1 VSSATR
7 AQPAKVKQPHAHLD
21 VRHVFIA
28 SVLVF
33 AVAVAGCDGSTGSSV
48 QPACEKAPAG
58 IGPDANATLQDADA
72 GRTVCLTPGEVLT
85 VFLHAPVGEARWGT
99 ITAAN
104 HAVLSPLS
112 SGVLTLPIG
121 VTAAVY
127 RAGKTGTTR
136 LDSTRPPCSPPEVTG
151 CDAAH
156 EWSAHVVV
164 R

>member
-1 VSSATR
+1 VSSGTR
-7 AQPAKVKQPHAHLD
+7 AQPTKGKQRRARLY
-21 VRHVFIA
+21 VRHVFSA

-33 AVAVAGCDGSTGSSV
+33 AVAVAGCGGSSGSSV

-72 GRTVCLTPGEVLT
+72 GRTVCLKPGEVLT

-104 HAVLSPLS
+104 HAVLSSRS

-136 LDSTRPPCSPPEVTG
+136 LVSTRPPCSPPQVTG
-151 CDAAH
+151 CDTAH